1 MFKLIL
7 FMINDY
13 KLYIM
18 SPSSWPPWIVH
29 VKGTNYWNKCLS
41 KEVQFGW
48 CTLCLLGCH
57 GLSGRNCREIGN
69 YEATWKSVMNLMINS
84 FSYNINLI
92 FFLNL
97 VCNRWYMTPQ
107 TVNAYYSPS
116 RNQIGKFIPS
126 VSCPEKTQSYSTA
139 CYYYYYHYVHHWP
152 SAFPL
157 SSSSLS
163 SLTKTLALSK
173 LSNWFTGK
181 EWNGHQYSRG
191 SKGISPSP
199 LLKIVNNWSS
209 QDVHSLLWA
218 RISTVGRCLNGV

>member
-1 MFKLIL
+1 
-7 FMINDY
+7 
-13 KLYIM
+13 
-18 SPSSWPPWIVH
+18 
-29 VKGTNYWNKCLS
+29 
-41 KEVQFGW
+41 
-48 CTLCLLGCH
+48 
-57 GLSGRNCREIGN
+57 
-69 YEATWKSVMNLMINS
+69 MNLI
-84 FSYNINLI
+84 
-92 FFLNL
+92 
-97 VCNRWYMTPQ
+97 CNRWYMTPQ

-126 VSCPEKTQSYSTA
+126 VSCSEKTQSYSTA

-163 SLTKTLALSK
+163 LTKTLALSNSQVDLLVK
-173 LSNWFTGK
+173 SEMGIITLG
-181 EWNGHQYSRG
+181 R
-191 SKGISPSP
+191 SKGISPFP